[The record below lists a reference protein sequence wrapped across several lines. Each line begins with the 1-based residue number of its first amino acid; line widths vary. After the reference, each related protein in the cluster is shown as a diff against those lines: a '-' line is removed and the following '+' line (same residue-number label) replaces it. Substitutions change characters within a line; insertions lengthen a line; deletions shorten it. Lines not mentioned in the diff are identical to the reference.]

1 MKVLVTGFEPFLQN
15 KQNSS
20 WAVAEKVAA
29 FGVDNTD
36 IVIEQLP
43 VSFFRV
49 GGRLREVVKKHSP
62 NIIVLL
68 GQSGGIDYVK
78 VERVALNLMD
88 AKKCDNDGY
97 IPDEEPININA
108 PTALITSTPI
118 KSLVADVERKGIP
131 VKLSN
136 SCGLYVC
143 NRTYFEALT
152 ICNETPGVQALFVH
166 LPYYQ
171 GQSLLNG
178 NSPTLSLEIMAEAI
192 KIIIKKLFDVS
203 KK

>member
-15 KQNSS
+15 RQNSS

-29 FGVDNTD
+29 FRIDGVL
-36 IVIEQLP
+36 IVAEQLP
-43 VSFFRV
+43 VSFDRV
-49 GGRLREVVKKHSP
+49 GDRLRELVAKHSP
-62 NIIVLL
+62 NLIILL
-68 GQSGGIDYVK
+68 GQAGGIDYVK

-88 AKKCDNDGY
+88 AQKADNDGY

-108 PTALITSTPI
+108 PTALFTSTPI
-118 KSLVADVERKGIP
+118 KSLVAELERKGIP

-166 LPYYQ
+166 LPYYK
-171 GQSLLNG
+171 GQTLPDDSL
-178 NSPTLSLEIMAEAI
+178 PTLSLNTMAEAVQ
-192 KIIIKKLFDVS
+192 IIIEKIFYL
-203 KK
+203 

>member
-29 FGVDNTD
+29 FGVDSVD

-43 VSFFRV
+43 VSFKRV
-49 GGRLREVVKKHSP
+49 GDRLREVIAKHSP
-62 NIIVLL
+62 NVIVLL

-97 IPDEEPININA
+97 IPDEEPIYNNT
-108 PTALITSTPI
+108 PSALFTNTSI
-118 KSLVADVERKGIP
+118 KSLVAEVESKGIP

-136 SCGLYVC
+136 SCGSKSLG
-143 NRTYFEALT
+143 TGLA
-152 ICNETPGVQALFVH
+152 
-166 LPYYQ
+166 YYE
-171 GQSLLNG
+171 GQTLLNC
-178 NSPTLSLEIMAEAI
+178 NSPTMPLNIMAEAV
-192 KIIIKKLFDVS
+192 KTIIEKLFDLS
-203 KK
+203 KNS

>member
-29 FGVDNTD
+29 FGVDSVD

-43 VSFFRV
+43 VSFKRV
-49 GGRLREVVKKHSP
+49 GDRLRELVAKHSP
-62 NIIVLL
+62 NLIILL
-68 GQSGGIDYVK
+68 GQAGGIDYVK

-88 AKKCDNDGY
+88 AKNADNDGF
-97 IPDEEPININA
+97 IPDEVPININA
-108 PTALITSTPI
+108 PTALFTSTSI
-118 KSLVADVERKGIP
+118 KRLVADVEKKGIP

-143 NRTYFEALT
+143 NRAYYEALT

-166 LPYYQ
+166 LPYYE
-171 GQSLLNG
+171 GQTLLNG